1 MRVAPDCASVPY
13 RHIVC
18 QKKFEGMPGRRNV
31 MSAECFFVRLTIPG
45 KRRAARLETVSIR
58 GYCCNSDQNSPTIS
72 SVAALGF
79 FDSLG
84 PGQCRHKAISM
95 LRLTKK
101 ADYGLIALKHL
112 AEIPEGQAQSAKDI
126 AEAYRIPTPLLAKV
140 LQTLARSGL
149 VISHAGIHGGY
160 SLGRPA
166 NQITAFEVI
175 RSIEGP
181 LFIASCTTSHGD
193 CDLLNSCTVKEP
205 LRKLNDTI
213 HSLLNNMRISDLC
226 EESKSEAAYARKAHA
241 SQLVTL
247 SY

>member
-1 MRVAPDCASVPY
+1 
-13 RHIVC
+13 
-18 QKKFEGMPGRRNV
+18 
-31 MSAECFFVRLTIPG
+31 
-45 KRRAARLETVSIR
+45 
-58 GYCCNSDQNSPTIS
+58 
-72 SVAALGF
+72 
-79 FDSLG
+79 
-84 PGQCRHKAISM
+84 M

-112 AEIPEGQAQSAKDI
+112 AELPEGHAQSAKDI

-149 VISHAGIHGGY
+149 VVSHAGIHGGY

-166 NQITAFEVI
+166 SQITAFEVI

-213 HSLLNNMRISDLC
+213 QTLLSNMRISDLC
-226 EESKSEAAYARKAHA
+226 EESRAGAAYVRKPQS
-241 SQLVTL
+241 SQLVIL
-247 SY
+247 SH

>member
-1 MRVAPDCASVPY
+1 
-13 RHIVC
+13 
-18 QKKFEGMPGRRNV
+18 
-31 MSAECFFVRLTIPG
+31 
-45 KRRAARLETVSIR
+45 
-58 GYCCNSDQNSPTIS
+58 
-72 SVAALGF
+72 
-79 FDSLG
+79 
-84 PGQCRHKAISM
+84 M

-112 AEIPEGQAQSAKDI
+112 AELPEGQAQSAKEI
-126 AEAYRIPTPLLAKV
+126 AQAYHIPTPLLAKV

-149 VISHAGIHGGY
+149 VVSHAGIHGGY

-166 NQITAFEVI
+166 NRITAFEVI

-213 HSLLNNMRISDLC
+213 QSLLHDLRISDLC
-226 EESKSEAAYARKAHA
+226 EESNAAALAAARKSQA

-247 SY
+247 HH

>member
-1 MRVAPDCASVPY
+1 
-13 RHIVC
+13 
-18 QKKFEGMPGRRNV
+18 
-31 MSAECFFVRLTIPG
+31 
-45 KRRAARLETVSIR
+45 
-58 GYCCNSDQNSPTIS
+58 
-72 SVAALGF
+72 
-79 FDSLG
+79 
-84 PGQCRHKAISM
+84 M

-112 AEIPEGQAQSAKDI
+112 AELPAGHAQSAKDI
-126 AEAYRIPTPLLAKV
+126 AQAYHIPTPLLAKV

-149 VISHAGIHGGY
+149 VVSHAGIHGGY
-160 SLGRPA
+160 TLARPA

-193 CDLLNSCTVKEP
+193 CDLLSSCTVKEP

-213 HSLLNNMRISDLC
+213 HGLLNEMRISDLC
-226 EESKSEAAYARKAHA
+226 EESKAAAAYTRKAHS

-247 SY
+247 TY

>member
-1 MRVAPDCASVPY
+1 
-13 RHIVC
+13 
-18 QKKFEGMPGRRNV
+18 
-31 MSAECFFVRLTIPG
+31 
-45 KRRAARLETVSIR
+45 
-58 GYCCNSDQNSPTIS
+58 
-72 SVAALGF
+72 
-79 FDSLG
+79 
-84 PGQCRHKAISM
+84 M

-112 AEIPEGQAQSAKDI
+112 AELPEGHAQSAKEI
-126 AEAYRIPTPLLAKV
+126 AHAYHIPTPLLAKV

-160 SLGRPA
+160 SLARPA
-166 NQITAFEVI
+166 NKITAFEVI
-175 RSIEGP
+175 HSIEGP

-213 HSLLNNMRISDLC
+213 QQLLHDLRISDLC
-226 EESKSEAAYARKAHA
+226 EESHAQIAHARKKLE

-247 SY
+247 S

>member
-1 MRVAPDCASVPY
+1 
-13 RHIVC
+13 
-18 QKKFEGMPGRRNV
+18 
-31 MSAECFFVRLTIPG
+31 
-45 KRRAARLETVSIR
+45 
-58 GYCCNSDQNSPTIS
+58 
-72 SVAALGF
+72 
-79 FDSLG
+79 
-84 PGQCRHKAISM
+84 M

-112 AEIPEGQAQSAKDI
+112 AELPAGHPQSARDI
-126 AEAYRIPTPLLAKV
+126 AQAYHIPTPLLAKV

-149 VISHAGIHGGY
+149 VVSHPGIHGGY
-160 SLGRPA
+160 ALGRPA

-193 CDLLNSCTVKEP
+193 CDLLSSCTVKEP

-213 HSLLNNMRISDLC
+213 QNLLSDMKISDLC
-226 EESKSEAAYARKAHA
+226 EESKAETAYARKVQA

-247 SY
+247 SL